1 MHAWLK
7 WCPYQNCPQPNCL
20 LTQAQFILLWYL
32 AVHVSWRHDVLQDK
46 AASNNLES
54 WIQKSL
60 SKPQSMNFGKSYMT
74 PIVWLQMRV
83 CQDSLSTAEEIGT
96 LDQCCLSVHFEI
108 VKVFQY
114 PKFMIDAPYTS
125 SSSIN
130 LPILVQLKTNKKK
143 DSRVQG
149 RENSE
154 GLPARDTRFWRRR
167 WGPYNKVQEFFIQ
180 ESNAKCMILHNIKNW

>member
-1 MHAWLK
+1 
-7 WCPYQNCPQPNCL
+7 
-20 LTQAQFILLWYL
+20 
-32 AVHVSWRHDVLQDK
+32 
-46 AASNNLES
+46 
-54 WIQKSL
+54 
-60 SKPQSMNFGKSYMT
+60 
-74 PIVWLQMRV
+74 MRV

-167 WGPYNKVQEFFIQ
+167 
-180 ESNAKCMILHNIKNW
+180 